1 MKKQTYAVIGSGA
14 LGGLYGAML
23 ARAGHDVH
31 FLLHRDY
38 GHVSTQGLTIESIWG
53 DFHLPNVLAHP
64 SADTIPPVDVTIVAL
79 KTTQN
84 HLLVDLLPPPT
95 REGGVVFVLQ
105 NGLDVEQQSVEVVGK
120 ERVFGGCCFLCS
132 NKIGPGHIRHIDF
145 GKIVFGQYG
154 EISDVMTDKGK
165 RICAELNAA
174 EVDAQFA
181 DDLAVVRWRKLM
193 WNIPFNGLSVVLN
206 ASTKSLMDNVE
217 ACQLSDAIIR
227 EVHAAAAACGVE
239 VPDAAIEITL
249 ENTRKMKPYDSS
261 MRLDYLNKR
270 PMEVEA
276 ILGNPLRVAQ
286 TFGHEMPRVEMLYQ
300 QLKYL
305 DACNANL

>member
-1 MKKQTYAVIGSGA
+1 

-23 ARAGHDVH
+23 ARGGHDVH

-38 GHVSTQGLTIESIWG
+38 GHVSTHGLQIESTWG
-53 DFHLPNVLAHP
+53 NFHLSSVLAHP

-95 REGGVVFVLQ
+95 REGGVVLVLQ
-105 NGLDVEQQSVEVVGK
+105 NGLDVEQQSVDVVGID
-120 ERVFGGCCFLCS
+120 RVLGGCCFLCS
-132 NKIGPGHIRHIDF
+132 NKVGPGHIRHIDF
-145 GKIVFGQYG
+145 GKIVFGKYG
-154 EISDVMTDKGK
+154 KATGPMIEKGQQ
-165 RICAELNAA
+165 ICRELNEAG
-174 EVDAQFA
+174 VDTQFA

-206 ASTKSLMDNVE
+206 ASTKSLMDNRD
-217 ACQLSDAIIR
+217 ACALSDAIIR

-239 VPDAAIEITL
+239 VPEEAIDITL
-249 ENTRKMKPYDSS
+249 ENTRRMKPYDSS
-261 MRLDYLNKR
+261 MRLDYLNQR

-276 ILGNPLRVAQ
+276 ILGNPLKVARA
-286 TFGHEMPRVEMLYQ
+286 FGHAMPRVEMLYQ
-300 QLKYL
+300 QLQYL
-305 DACNANL
+305 DACNADVYTIS